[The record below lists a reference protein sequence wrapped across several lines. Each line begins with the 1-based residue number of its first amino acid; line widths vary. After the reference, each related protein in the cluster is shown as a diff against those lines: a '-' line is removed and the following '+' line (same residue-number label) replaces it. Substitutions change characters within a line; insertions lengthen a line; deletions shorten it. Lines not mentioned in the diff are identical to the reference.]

1 MKSMAHVALSAALT
15 VAVAYGGGLFA
26 VVSDDWENAAMLSGM
41 SGSVTASNRTATVER
56 GEPFEVNGDKTTV
69 WWKWS
74 PAAATKAVFDTY
86 GSDFNTVLGVY
97 TGTSVST
104 LVEVACNDIRFADRT
119 SSVSFDVASGTTYYI
134 CVSGHKE
141 GFGDIKLNWK
151 AVNGGTA
158 FIVQDDGALTDFVG
172 ACPENVTIPDRV
184 MKISMSVFDHD
195 HDTSVDNLKSVV
207 VPGSVTNI
215 EQYAFYGCANLSS
228 ATFDEGLETISY
240 NAFQLCT
247 SLAAIDLPTTVIDVT
262 GDAFNDMAGTVT
274 VKAPRSLIGMLTN
287 GVYGTTVLNV
297 SYYITVTLDPGEG
310 SLEEYSKAFQVTGR
324 DVYGDLPVPE
334 RVGYEFVGWKQG
346 SKVVDENSVLPNV
359 AATTLTAE
367 WVVKAVEITF
377 DANGG
382 SGGMSESLEYG
393 LPLVAPDVT
402 WDNGHEFI
410 GWSPAVPDTV
420 PATNATYVAQWEE
433 VRATITIDVGDGTVT
448 NGAFSAGTKVGELPN
463 PEKKGYVFDGW
474 YSQTEGGERFS
485 DDTVLESGMKL
496 YAHWRKES
504 SGSDDDGDDTIQP
517 EPVANSYRL
526 YENVDGLVP
535 QTAASTYDGY
545 LYGDGDEVT
554 GVIQVKVG
562 KPNKRTNQASV
573 KAVVQLVG
581 KKKVSIK
588 AVGKGKT
595 EIAADGTTAVQMTGG
610 DECFVTLGNY
620 GLAGHYGAYRIDGA
634 RNFFVSKDKGEVS
647 AANAVLK
654 PWLGAVNISHDNGS
668 ITVTISAKGKAKV
681 TGALSDGTKV
691 SGVTSQFA
699 VGEEWCCVPVVWTKK
714 NHSLAFALWLGR
726 STSSVGV
733 AGLDE
738 CVVGAPGTLKV
749 GAKFFVDKTDA
760 LWSRI
765 DGAVKTEYLP
775 DGLGVAQNGTR
786 WIVAGGSKVGKVAYV
801 RGTTEVDAAKL
812 GENPSALKLSYKSKD
827 GTFKGSFKVYS
838 DVGGRLKS
846 TTVTVTGVLIDGM
859 GYGTAAVKNKGISA
873 VVIGQ

>member
-1 MKSMAHVALSAALT
+1 MKSMAHITLSAALT

-26 VVSDDWENAAMLSGM
+26 AVSDDWENAAVLSGM

-74 PAAATKAVFDTY
+74 PAAATKVVFDTY

-141 GFGDIKLNWK
+141 GFGKIKLNWK
-151 AVNGGTA
+151 AVNGSTA
-158 FIVQDDGALTDFVG
+158 FIVQDDGSLNDFVG
-172 ACPENVTIPDRV
+172 VCLENVTIPDSV
-184 MKISMSVFDHD
+184 TKISMSVFDHD
-195 HDTSVDNLKSVV
+195 HDASVVNLKSVV
-207 VPGSVTNI
+207 APGSVTNI

-228 ATFDEGLETISY
+228 VTFDEGLETISY

-247 SLAAIDLPTTVIDVT
+247 SLATIDLPTTVIDVT
-262 GDAFNDMAGTVT
+262 GAAFNDMDGTVT
-274 VKAPRSLIGMLTN
+274 VKAPRSLMGMLTN

-297 SYYITVTLDPGEG
+297 SYYINVTLDPGAG
-310 SLEEYSKAFQVTGR
+310 SLDESYRAFQVAGR

-334 RVGYEFVGWKQG
+334 RAGYEFMGWKQD
-346 SKVVDENSVLPNV
+346 SKAVDENTVLPNV

-367 WVVKAVEITF
+367 WSVKAVEITF

-382 SGGMSESLEYG
+382 SGGTCESLEYG
-393 LPLVAPDVT
+393 SPLVAPAVT
-402 WDNGHEFI
+402 WGNGHEFI

-433 VRATITIDVGDGTVT
+433 TSATITIDVGDGTVT

-463 PEKKGYVFDGW
+463 PTKKGYVFDGW
-474 YSQTEGGERFS
+474 YSMSEGGERFS

-496 YAHWRKES
+496 YAHWRMES
-504 SGSDDDGDDTIQP
+504 SGGDDGGDDPVQP
-517 EPVANSYRL
+517 EPAVKPYRL
-526 YENVDGLVP
+526 YENVEGFVP
-535 QTAASTYDGY
+535 QTAASIYDGY
-545 LYGDGDEVT
+545 LYGDGDDVK

-562 KPNKRTNQASV
+562 KPNKRTNQSSV

-588 AVGKGKT
+588 AVGKGKA
-595 EIAADGTTAVQMTGG
+595 EIAADGTTVVQMTGG
-610 DECFVTLGNY
+610 DECSVTLGSY
-620 GLAGHYGAYRIDGA
+620 GLAGRYGAYRIDGA
-634 RNFFVSKDKGEVS
+634 RNFFGSKDKGEVS

-654 PWLGAVNISHDNGS
+654 PWLGAVNISYADGA
-668 ITVTISAKGKAKV
+668 ITITLSAKGKAKV
-681 TGALSDGTKV
+681 SGTLSDGTKV
-691 SGVTSQFA
+691 SGVSSQFA
-699 VGEEWCCVPVVWTKK
+699 IGEEWCCVPVVWTKK

-726 STSSVGV
+726 SNGSVGV
-733 AGLDE
+733 VGLDE
-738 CVVGAPGTLKV
+738 YVAGAPGTLTA
-749 GAKFFVDKTDA
+749 GAKFIVDIADE
-760 LWSRI
+760 LWSKI
-765 DGAVKTEYLP
+765 DGAVKTAYLP
-775 DGLGVAQNGTR
+775 YGLGVAQKGTR
-786 WIVAGGSKVGKVAYV
+786 WIVADGAKAGKVAYV
-801 RGTTEVDAAKL
+801 RGTTEVDATKL
-812 GENPSALKLSYKSKD
+812 GENPSALKLSHKSKD

-838 DVGGRLKS
+838 DLGGRLKA
-846 TTVTVTGVLIDGM
+846 TTVTVTGVLIDGV
-859 GYGTAAVKNKGISA
+859 GYGTATVKNKGSAA
-873 VVIGQ
+873 VVIGL